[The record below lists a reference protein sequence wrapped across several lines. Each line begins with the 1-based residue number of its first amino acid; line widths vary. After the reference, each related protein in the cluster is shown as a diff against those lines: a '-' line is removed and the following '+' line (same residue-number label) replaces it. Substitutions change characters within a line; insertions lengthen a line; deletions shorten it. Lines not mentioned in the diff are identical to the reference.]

1 MSARKPA
8 VLSACKKML
17 DARHFQSFENWSL
30 LLQMTVF
37 EAENNDADDVFW
49 QAINKLM

>member
-1 MSARKPA
+1 MRGIFKALKIG
-8 VLSACKKML
+8 VC
-17 DARHFQSFENWSL
+17 F
-30 LLQMTVF
+30 LQMTVF